1 MKNKAVSFCNLALGL
16 LYIATTVWGYSI
28 AFPMKEY
35 IHLAEWCCISG
46 LLGGTFYLFAF
57 IYEFVTKKR
66 LNAIFY
72 LNTAVVLSLILIAT
86 IIMQLNVDEAFVFIH
101 IVNPILILIY
111 FFVFCDCSEN
121 KKILSVITCITFPI
135 FYILFALCVWQSSG
149 QCPFPAS
156 LILVWDN
163 VLIPIGIIFGLC
175 ALIIGLSFGFFYLN
189 RLIRKLISKK

>member
-1 MKNKAVSFCNLALGL
+1 MKNKVVCFCNLALGL

-57 IYEFVTKKR
+57 IYEFVTKKK

-121 KKILSVITCITFPI
+121 KKILSVNLHYFPD
-135 FYILFALCVWQSSG
+135 ILYTVRSMCLAEFRSMSVSCK
-149 QCPFPAS
+149 P
-156 LILVWDN
+156 D
-163 VLIPIGIIFGLC
+163 FGV
-175 ALIIGLSFGFFYLN
+175 G
-189 RLIRKLISKK
+189 

>member
-1 MKNKAVSFCNLALGL
+1 MRYFN
-16 LYIATTVWGYSI
+16 
-28 AFPMKEY
+28 
-35 IHLAEWCCISG
+35 
-46 LLGGTFYLFAF
+46 
-57 IYEFVTKKR
+57 
-66 LNAIFY
+66 

-175 ALIIGLSFGFFYLN
+175 ALIIGLSFGFF
-189 RLIRKLISKK
+189 I